1 MIGSYADRQ
10 RGVALLEDR
19 KPSWWT
25 LVFYCGAST
34 LAAALG
40 LALLFAGATAVF
52 ASGQSSETGRN
63 ITPQIFHHVVSDDHC
78 GARHTDKEKNPSDCT
93 RICVRNGSK
102 YALVDG
108 DKIFKLEGNDADL
121 ARLAGQRADFEGR
134 LSNDTIKISK
144 VIPAQ

>member
-1 MIGSYADRQ
+1 MKTAGVE
-10 RGVALLEDR
+10 VALLEDR
-19 KPSWWT
+19 KPNWWT

-40 LALLFAGATAVF
+40 LALLFAGATVVF
-52 ASGQSSETGRN
+52 ASGQSSETEQNGAL
-63 ITPQIFHHVVSDDHC
+63 QIFHGVVTDDHC

-121 ARLAGQRADFEGR
+121 ARLAWQRADFEGTLR
-134 LSNDTIKISK
+134 NDTISISK
-144 VIPAQ
+144 VIPAR

>member
-1 MIGSYADRQ
+1 MGVMQ
-10 RGVALLEDR
+10 TTGVEVALLEDR

-63 ITPQIFHHVVSDDHC
+63 GAQQIFQGVVTDDRC

-102 YALVDG
+102 YAPVDG
-108 DKIFKLEGNDADL
+108 DKIFELEGNNADL
-121 ARLAGQRADFEGR
+121 ARLAGQRAAFEGTLR
-134 LSNDTIKISK
+134 NDTIRISK
-144 VIPAQ
+144 VAPAQ